1 MRVLACL
8 ILLFCAACAGGP
20 KAPAPP
26 LSAVSLTD
34 SEIDGAPL
42 ALSQWQADAP
52 KAVILALHGFGD
64 YAPSTFAKAAPYWA
78 KRGFTVYAYDQR
90 GHGRNADNRVWPGAD
105 TLIADAAAITKAVRA
120 LHPGL
125 PLYLLGHSM
134 GGGVALAAAN
144 AGADIDG
151 LILAAPAVW
160 GGKEIALPY
169 RAAAWAGALVLPD
182 KRWTGEG
189 VVTIQASDNIPVLRR
204 MGRDPLVIGAPS
216 SREFMGLIRIM
227 DRAVKT
233 APRVTHPTLV
243 LYGEKDEVTPPAPVD
258 AAFEIQFLVHISNV
272 LWGPCCDLG
281 KCCHAKIVKLADDNR
296 TNTTDARQIV
306 SAVSFRSSLLRRG
319 FFWCSFFFRCS
330 GFFGFCRCSFCFKR
344 YNRGICF

>member
-1 MRVLACL
+1 MRALACL
-8 ILLFCAACAGGP
+8 ILLLSAACVGGP
-20 KAPAPP
+20 KTPVPP
-26 LSAVSLTD
+26 LGAVSLEGD
-34 SEIDGAPL
+34 QISGAL
-42 ALSQWQADAP
+42 TLSQWQADAP

-78 KRGFTVYAYDQR
+78 TRGFTVYAYDQR

-105 TLIADAAAITKAVRA
+105 ALITDAAAITKAVRA
-120 LHPGL
+120 KHPSL

-160 GGKEIALPY
+160 GGGEIALPY

-189 VVTIQASDNIPVLRR
+189 VVTIQASDNIPVLRA

-227 DRAVKT
+227 DRAVDA

-243 LYGEKDEVTPPAPVD
+243 LYGDKDEVTPPAPVD
-258 AAFEIQFLVHISNV
+258 AAFQALAGDKTFRRYPEGWHLLFR
-272 LWGPCCDLG
+272 DLQ
-281 KCCHAKIVKLADDNR
+281 AKVVWADVANWIEE
-296 TNTTDARQIV
+296 Q
-306 SAVSFRSSLLRRG
+306 S
-319 FFWCSFFFRCS
+319 
-330 GFFGFCRCSFCFKR
+330 
-344 YNRGICF
+344 